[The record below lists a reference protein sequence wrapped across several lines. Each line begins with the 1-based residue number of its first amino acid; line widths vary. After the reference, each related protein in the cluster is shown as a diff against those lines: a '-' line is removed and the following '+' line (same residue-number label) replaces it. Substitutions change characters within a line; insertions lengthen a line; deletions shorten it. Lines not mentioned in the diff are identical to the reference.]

1 MASCSEPS
9 DEDDLFSPFFVV
21 VAAGVDVAMLESEEK
36 ARKRRRTVWSW
47 ISFKTSSSL
56 RWAIFDVSI

>member
-36 ARKRRRTVWSW
+36 ACKGKRMVWSW
-47 ISFKTSSSL
+47 ISFKMLSSL
-56 RWAIFDVSI
+56 RSAIFDVST